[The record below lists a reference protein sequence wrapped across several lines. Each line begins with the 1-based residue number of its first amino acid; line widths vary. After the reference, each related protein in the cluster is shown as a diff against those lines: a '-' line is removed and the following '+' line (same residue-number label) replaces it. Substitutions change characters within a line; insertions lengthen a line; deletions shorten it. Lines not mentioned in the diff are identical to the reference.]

1 MAEMDETLPFELVG
15 ANEQRASFFRPRPN
29 DPQSRNP
36 GPKSDIRRARPK
48 RLLRAMSRR
57 SRRISGPDVHAP
69 AGVGPFADI
78 GSAPACGGIGRQT
91 RGRLQRLY
99 RIAVKIAIFS
109 DKHCRNS
116 PAVSRPSRRALRIVL
131 AAPSDM
137 LRLR

>member
-1 MAEMDETLPFELVG
+1 MAKIDLGTRLDRMATRHVETGTIEIVQLDSSYGSDFPV
-15 ANEQRASFFRPRPN
+15 
-29 DPQSRNP
+29 
-36 GPKSDIRRARPK
+36 PKPEGC
-48 RLLRAMSRR
+48 AMSRR

-109 DKHCRNS
+109 DKHCWNS